1 MASNL
6 PQGKE
11 YQVRHLGQAIVCGSA
26 PCLPA
31 EFEEAKANMPDAK
44 VFVVNESS
52 YSIWGDFLVSYH
64 VEKFDEFKS
73 KSVNPNIVTMTGK
86 GYRDDFEESQIDY
99 RFDKIQIGAT
109 SVGDAVQIAKQM
121 GFTEIV
127 IVGAPMNGGD
137 GYYNKT
143 SMSNDGCP
151 RFGSKEYMDTMESLK
166 VGLNQRALRE
176 IAKFLPEVK
185 SMSGFS
191 AEVFGKPKW
200 YK

>member
-11 YQVRHLGQAIVCGSA
+11 YQVRHSGQAIVCGSA
-26 PCLPA
+26 PCLLSEYA
-31 EFEEAKANMPDAK
+31 EAKANMPDAK

-52 YSIWGDFLVSYH
+52 YGIWGDFLVSYH
-64 VEKFDEFKS
+64 VEKFDEFKA
-73 KSVNPNIVTMTGK
+73 KSLNKDIPTLTGK

-99 RFDKIQIGAT
+99 RFDNIHIGAT
-109 SVGDAVQIAKQM
+109 SVGDAIQIAKQM

-143 SMSNDGCP
+143 SMVNDGCP
-151 RFGSKEYMDTMESLK
+151 RFGSKEYIDTMESLK
-166 VGLNQRALRE
+166 VGLNQKALIE
-176 IAKFLPEVK
+176 IAKNLPEVK

-191 AEVFGKPKW
+191 AEVFGKPEWCK
-200 YK
+200 

>member
-11 YQVRHLGQAIVCGSA
+11 YQVRHSGQAIVCGSA
-26 PCLPA
+26 PCLLS
-31 EFEEAKANMPDAK
+31 EFAEAKANMPDAK

-52 YSIWGDFLVSYH
+52 YGIWGDFLVSYH

-73 KSVNPNIVTMTGK
+73 KSVNPHIVTMTGK
-86 GYRDDFEESQIDY
+86 GYRSPEEEAQIDY
-99 RFDKIQIGAT
+99 RFDNIKIGAT
-109 SVGDAVQIAKQM
+109 SVGDAIQIAKQM

-137 GYYNKT
+137 GYYNDT
-143 SMSNDGCP
+143 SMESDGCP
-151 RFGSKEYMDTMESLK
+151 RFGSKEYIDTLESLK
-166 VGLNQRALRE
+166 GGLNQRALIE
-176 IAKFLPEVK
+176 IAKTLPEVK

-191 AEVFGKPKW
+191 AEVFGKPTWSK
-200 YK
+200 